1 MMSAVSSSTRLTT
14 IPDRTRSTCA
24 SPTTWA
30 RRSSPPNGPDRGR
43 PRLFQ
48 GLQELP
54 AGLLAAPAGLLADA
68 AVFVHPGMPLAL
80 VATALADGHT
90 GLQQGPGDT
99 GVVGR
104 RAADDPE
111 GGGAYIGAVQA
122 Q

>member
-1 MMSAVSSSTRLTT
+1 MMSAASSSTRSTT
-14 IPDRTRSTCA
+14 TPDRTRSTCA
-24 SPTTWA
+24 SPTTSA

-54 AGLLAAPAGLLADA
+54 AGLLAAP

-111 GGGAYIGAVQA
+111 G
-122 Q
+122 